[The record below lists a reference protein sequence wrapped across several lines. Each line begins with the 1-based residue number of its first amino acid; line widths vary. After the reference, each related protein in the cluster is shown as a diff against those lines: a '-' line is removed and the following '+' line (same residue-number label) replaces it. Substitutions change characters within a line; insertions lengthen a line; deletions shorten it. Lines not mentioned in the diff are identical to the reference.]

1 MAGYQ
6 YSHAYD
12 KGGNFSHHE
21 SEMRTSLGSSW
32 SPGFS
37 QQGQTQTSFGSQDP
51 LMESPRAPEAP
62 YLQTRFSYL
71 REPDRHSLQRS
82 YSSKRQ
88 LLRLLQKV
96 ISRFLV
102 TAASC
107 SAIVYVFILFEKKG
121 VLDPN
126 QKHLFNAIFLGLSL
140 ILSMNLIVS
149 NSDRF
154 PFLKCSFARILFPSF
169 FGDLTW
175 LIYFE
180 VIVCFQVYGRYD

>member
-1 MAGYQ
+1 MAGHQ

-21 SEMRTSLGSSW
+21 SEMRTSLGSPW

-37 QQGQTQTSFGSQDP
+37 QKEQTSFGSQDP
-51 LMESPRAPEAP
+51 LMESRSPQTPKVP

-88 LLRLLQKV
+88 LLRLLRLV

-102 TAASC
+102 TAACC
-107 SAIVYVFILFEKKG
+107 SAIVYVFLLFEKKG
-121 VLDPN
+121 VLDKN

-140 ILSMNLIVS
+140 VLSMNLIVS
-149 NSDRF
+149 NSEGF
-154 PFLKCSFARILFPSF
+154 HF
-169 FGDLTW
+169 
-175 LIYFE
+175 
-180 VIVCFQVYGRYD
+180 

>member
-37 QQGQTQTSFGSQDP
+37 QQGPTSFGTQDP
-51 LMESPRAPEAP
+51 LMESSRAPEAP

-88 LLRLLQKV
+88 LLRHLRLV

-107 SAIVYVFILFEKKG
+107 GAIVYVFIMFEKKG
-121 VLDPN
+121 VLNQN

-154 PFLKCSFARILFPSF
+154 PFLKCSFAPHIFSVILRGF
-169 FGDLTW
+169 DLTNFFRGNSLLSNLW
-175 LIYFE
+175 PA
-180 VIVCFQVYGRYD
+180 